1 MLACL
6 KMGRLEPP
14 FDTHPKEGR
23 LANLPPHALF
33 AIKTSSEARRLER
46 AAGPTGDWVTDPG
59 VPGARLRTA
68 GGGSEHGGGTAG
80 GGTEHGSPGLGFKSS
95 KYTAARGG
103 APIPGVSLGRNAKTL
118 EEMLRRS
125 DGDDADGDDAE
136 GRGGG
141 GRSSPSRRVR
151 DVLEIKGDMRDWLGK
166 GAKGELARKELGAQ
180 KERAK
185 ELELRLE
192 STELR
197 LKTATDELQRLR
209 DGMVRQQKRH
219 AEEMAELQ
227 RAHQREMS
235 TFAKLVESKWDERED
250 ETLRAVGVGGV
261 SGGVDGTRV
270 GASDG
275 RLIKSATG
283 GASVVP
289 AIQVAGDFTFS
300 RGEPSVLVPAEVAGA
315 GDAAAEFFGY
325 LERFRADTERI
336 RAHVGVG

>member
-14 FDTHPKEGR
+14 FDAHPKDGR
-23 LANLPPHALF
+23 LDQLPPHALF

-59 VPGARLRTA
+59 VPGARLA
-68 GGGSEHGGGTAG
+68 GGAAG
-80 GGTEHGSPGLGFKSS
+80 GSPGLGFKSS

-125 DGDDADGDDAE
+125 SDDADVDGEGADAAA
-136 GRGGG
+136 
-141 GRSSPSRRVR
+141 GRSSPSRRVK

-166 GAKGELARKELGAQ
+166 GAKGELAQKELGAQ

-261 SGGVDGTRV
+261 GGVGGTRAGV
-270 GASDG
+270 ADG
-275 RLIKSATG
+275 KVIKSATG
-283 GASVVP
+283 GATAVP

-300 RGEPSVLVPAEVAGA
+300 REPSVLVPAEVAGA

-336 RAHVGVG
+336 RAHVGAG

>member
-1 MLACL
+1 
-6 KMGRLEPP
+6 MGRCRR
-14 FDTHPKEGR
+14 GR
-23 LANLPPHALF
+23 C
-33 AIKTSSEARRLER
+33 
-46 AAGPTGDWVTDPG
+46 G
-59 VPGARLRTA
+59 
-68 GGGSEHGGGTAG
+68 
-80 GGTEHGSPGLGFKSS
+80 
-95 KYTAARGG
+95 
-103 APIPGVSLGRNAKTL
+103 
-118 EEMLRRS
+118 
-125 DGDDADGDDAE
+125 GDDAGRRRAE
-136 GRGGG
+136 FPVAQGE
-141 GRSSPSRRVR
+141 

-250 ETLRAVGVGGV
+250 ETLRGAVGVGGAV
-261 SGGVDGTRV
+261 AAWTGPASGVVRRKVDQER
-270 GASDG
+270 DG
-275 RLIKSATG
+275 WRDG
-283 GASVVP
+283 VP

-300 RGEPSVLVPAEVAGA
+300 REPSVFSARGGCGSRRRGGGVLRVPGEVQGGYGTDPGA
-315 GDAAAEFFGY
+315 RRRGVTA
-325 LERFRADTERI
+325 RRRRATR
-336 RAHVGVG
+336 

>member
-1 MLACL
+1 M
-6 KMGRLEPP
+6 
-14 FDTHPKEGR
+14 
-23 LANLPPHALF
+23 
-33 AIKTSSEARRLER
+33 
-46 AAGPTGDWVTDPG
+46 
-59 VPGARLRTA
+59 
-68 GGGSEHGGGTAG
+68 
-80 GGTEHGSPGLGFKSS
+80 
-95 KYTAARGG
+95 
-103 APIPGVSLGRNAKTL
+103 
-118 EEMLRRS
+118 
-125 DGDDADGDDAE
+125 
-136 GRGGG
+136 
-141 GRSSPSRRVR
+141 
-151 DVLEIKGDMRDWLGK
+151 LEIKGDMRDWLGK
-166 GAKGELARKELGAQ
+166 GAKGELAQKELGAQ

-235 TFAKLVESKWDERED
+235 MFAKLVESKWDERED
-250 ETLRAVGVGGV
+250 ETLRAVGFGGVGGV
-261 SGGVDGTRV
+261 GGTRAGV
-270 GASDG
+270 ADE
-275 RLIKSATG
+275 RVIKSATG

-300 RGEPSVLVPAEVAGA
+300 REPSVLVPAEVAGA

-336 RAHVGVG
+336 RAHVGAG

>member
-14 FDTHPKEGR
+14 FDAHPKDGR
-23 LANLPPHALF
+23 LDQLPPHALF

-68 GGGSEHGGGTAG
+68 GGGTAGGGTAG
-80 GGTEHGSPGLGFKSS
+80 GTGGSPGLGFKSS

-103 APIPGVSLGRNAKTL
+103 APIPGLSLGRNAKTL

-125 DGDDADGDDAE
+125 SDDVDGDGE
-136 GRGGG
+136 GAAAGA
-141 GRSSPSRRVR
+141 GRSSPSRRVK

-166 GAKGELARKELGAQ
+166 GAKGELAQKELGAQ

-250 ETLRAVGVGGV
+250 ETLRAVGVGGTRA
-261 SGGVDGTRV
+261 GVT
-270 GASDG
+270 DG
-275 RLIKSATG
+275 RVIKSATG
-283 GASVVP
+283 GATAVP

-336 RAHVGVG
+336 RAPVGAG

>member
-14 FDTHPKEGR
+14 FDAHPKDGR
-23 LANLPPHALF
+23 LDQLPPHALF

-59 VPGARLRTA
+59 VPGARLA
-68 GGGSEHGGGTAG
+68 GGAAG
-80 GGTEHGSPGLGFKSS
+80 GSPGLGFKSS

-103 APIPGVSLGRNAKTL
+103 APILGVSLGRNAKTL

-125 DGDDADGDDAE
+125 SDDVDGDGE
-136 GRGGG
+136 GAAAGA
-141 GRSSPSRRVR
+141 GRSSPSRRVK

-166 GAKGELARKELGAQ
+166 GAKGELAQKELGAQ

-209 DGMVRQQKRH
+209 DGMVRQRSGTPRRWRSFN
-219 AEEMAELQ
+219 ARTSGRCRRSRSWW
-227 RAHQREMS
+227 RA
-235 TFAKLVESKWDERED
+235 
-250 ETLRAVGVGGV
+250 
-261 SGGVDGTRV
+261 SGTSGRTR
-270 GASDG
+270 
-275 RLIKSATG
+275 
-283 GASVVP
+283 P
-289 AIQVAGDFTFS
+289 C
-300 RGEPSVLVPAEVAGA
+300 EPSAWAAWAAWAGPARG
-315 GDAAAEFFGY
+315 
-325 LERFRADTERI
+325 LPTE
-336 RAHVGVG
+336 G

>member
-14 FDTHPKEGR
+14 FDAHPKDGR
-23 LANLPPHALF
+23 LDQLPPHALF

-68 GGGSEHGGGTAG
+68 GGGTAGGGTAG
-80 GGTEHGSPGLGFKSS
+80 GTGGSPGLGFKSS

-103 APIPGVSLGRNAKTL
+103 APIPGLSLGRNAKTL

-125 DGDDADGDDAE
+125 SDDVDGDGE
-136 GRGGG
+136 GAAAGA
-141 GRSSPSRRVR
+141 GRSSPSRRVK

-166 GAKGELARKELGAQ
+166 GAKGELAQKELGAQ

-235 TFAKLVESKWDERED
+235 MFAKLVESKWDERED
-250 ETLRAVGVGGV
+250 ETLRAVGVGAV
-261 SGGVDGTRV
+261 GGVNGTRAGGV
-270 GASDG
+270 ADE
-275 RLIKSATG
+275 RVIKSATG

-300 RGEPSVLVPAEVAGA
+300 REPSVLVPAEVAGA

-336 RAHVGVG
+336 RAHVGAG

>member
-23 LANLPPHALF
+23 LDTLPPHALF

-68 GGGSEHGGGTAG
+68 GGGTAGGGTAG
-80 GGTEHGSPGLGFKSS
+80 GTGGSPGLGFKSS

-103 APIPGVSLGRNAKTL
+103 APIPGLSLGRNAKTL

-125 DGDDADGDDAE
+125 SDDVDGDGE
-136 GRGGG
+136 GAAAGA
-141 GRSSPSRRVR
+141 GRSSPSRRVK

-166 GAKGELARKELGAQ
+166 GAKGELAQKELGAQ

-197 LKTATDELQRLR
+197 LKTATDELQRMR

-235 TFAKLVESKWDERED
+235 MFAKLVESKWDERED
-250 ETLRAVGVGGV
+250 ETLRAVGVGAV
-261 SGGVDGTRV
+261 GGVNGTRAGGV
-270 GASDG
+270 ADE
-275 RLIKSATG
+275 RVIKSATG

-300 RGEPSVLVPAEVAGA
+300 REPSVLVPAEVAGA

-336 RAHVGVG
+336 RAHVGAG